1 MRTVRIILYCIIL
14 LSLLFAPLQRIEI
27 ASLEPIQAVWL
38 YQENEK
44 IILQTDTENIG
55 MGTTIEEALT
65 NMKESSTGIVYLDTA
80 QYVFVSVEAQQQIV
94 MLRSFVKS
102 SVRLCKWEGQGS
114 IQEAVAH
121 ADARKIGVKL
131 ADWKQGSNLPEIPPL
146 KGKK

>member
-14 LSLLFAPLQRIEI
+14 LPLLFAPLQRIEI

-44 IILQTDTENIG
+44 IIFQTDTGNIG
-55 MGTTIEEALT
+55 VGATFEEALT

-80 QYVFVSVEAQQQIV
+80 QYVFVSGDAQKQILT
-94 MLRSFVKS
+94 LRPFVKPS
-102 SVRLCKWEGQGS
+102 ARLCKWEGQGS
-114 IQEAVAH
+114 IQEAVAY

-146 KGKK
+146 KEKK